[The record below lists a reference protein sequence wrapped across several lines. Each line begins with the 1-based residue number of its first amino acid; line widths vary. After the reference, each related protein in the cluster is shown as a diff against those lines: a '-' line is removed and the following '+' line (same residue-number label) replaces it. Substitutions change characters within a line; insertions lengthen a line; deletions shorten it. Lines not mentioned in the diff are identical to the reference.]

1 MTYQKAMSLILRK
14 IEALIERTEEEM
26 DIWERRLGYVPIEV
40 QNKNYETIK
49 GVIKM
54 IDKNEIA
61 EKFFLEYNCEF
72 PFMYGEKVINSYDDI
87 AEILTKWILLKA
99 ESNKRILGKWEG
111 INALFLLSYW
121 RWKEINSNGFVYS
134 DLRRE
139 IDSTIEPVY
148 FSNILW
154 GVNMSAPIDAEV

>member
-54 IDKNEIA
+54 IDKNEVA

-87 AEILTKWILLKA
+87 AEILTK
-99 ESNKRILGKWEG
+99 
-111 INALFLLSYW
+111 
-121 RWKEINSNGFVYS
+121 
-134 DLRRE
+134 
-139 IDSTIEPVY
+139 
-148 FSNILW
+148 
-154 GVNMSAPIDAEV
+154 